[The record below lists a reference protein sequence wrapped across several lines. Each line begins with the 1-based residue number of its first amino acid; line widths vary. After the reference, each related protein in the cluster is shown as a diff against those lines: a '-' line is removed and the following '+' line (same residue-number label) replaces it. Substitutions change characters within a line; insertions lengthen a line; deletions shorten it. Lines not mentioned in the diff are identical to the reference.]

1 MPTDDDPISDDDA
14 TSTSSETDGV
24 FGTGV
29 VASDAPL
36 VPFSEVL
43 SGVMDDQ
50 DLESTGELDLPEEDD
65 GIKLRPAKSDPG
77 FDGWLDDDDPYAALD
92 GDDDAAAEI
101 ADWVAF
107 TSGSTE
113 DVEDTGET
121 DVVVD
126 VTDDAISDASI
137 VSAPALDAV
146 IEIPDVEDVEVEAV
160 DAVVDD
166 PADAEDEP
174 HEDTIEFFLDDSAED
189 GPAADGGTGDDDEL
203 DDEPAAMLDVEDDS
217 DEDDPGEDDLEE
229 DDPDQDGP
237 GYDTNEDAEAVVN
250 EPGVAVA
257 VGAALGSP
265 SDSVLEP
272 QASTAHEDES
282 DVESEDE
289 PENGSDEEAKD
300 EPEAT
305 PKPVDLDELLVLPV
319 IPIAAAATRAGAPEP
334 QREQN
339 VTDADD
345 DTGEVPIIGEAGSFD
360 ANGPDEDNSIFDF
373 NDFDD
378 DQYLNKATREHQ
390 DLAAAMV
397 AADSEDTQ
405 QVALSAAIP
414 GLDSGVV
421 GFDDVVAAGEGDAA
435 VPAPPRQAS
444 DLLVRVGTGIALVA
458 AFLLS
463 LLWRPAIT
471 VLALAAFVVAAGEF
485 YSALM
490 HRRYKPMSVFG
501 FVGIIAAGIGAVVWG
516 VIAIP
521 IAFGLLATVIL
532 LYGAV
537 SQRRVGAVSGFALTV
552 LVAGWIGGFGSFA
565 FPIIAAE
572 DFQIL
577 VLTVVAIVALVD
589 ITAYFVGSSIGR
601 RPLAPK
607 ISPKKTIEGFVGGTF
622 MAFLAGAGASF
633 FVEAID
639 LPTGLVLGAAVAVF
653 APLGD
658 LAVSVMKRSLDIKDM
673 GSILPGHGGLLD
685 RIDAIIA
692 VVPAAW
698 AVFVWAG
705 LL

>member
-1 MPTDDDPISDDDA
+1 MRTDDDPMSDDDA

-24 FGTGV
+24 IEGSSGTP
-29 VASDAPL
+29 DAPFE
-36 VPFSEVL
+36 PFSEVL
-43 SGVMDDQ
+43 SGVMDDH
-50 DLESTGELDLPEEDD
+50 DTDSPGELELPEGADD
-65 GIKLRPAKSDPG
+65 PKPHPAKSDPG
-77 FDGWLDDDDPYAALD
+77 FDGWLDDADPYAALA
-92 GDDDAAAEI
+92 GDEDDASAEI

-107 TSGSTE
+107 TSGAA
-113 DVEDTGET
+113 DDGGET
-121 DVVVD
+121 EVVVD
-126 VTDDAISDASI
+126 VTDTSIGDAS
-137 VSAPALDAV
+137 VVTPPVADEP
-146 IEIPDVEDVEVEAV
+146 PDVIDASAV
-160 DAVVDD
+160 DDAAF
-166 PADAEDEP
+166 ADDEP
-174 HEDTIEFFLDDSAED
+174 HEDTIEFFLDDVD
-189 GPAADGGTGDDDEL
+189 DTGDDDIESSDDEIADDGPVTEAATDDVPAEDRQEAL
-203 DDEPAAMLDVEDDS
+203 EDDEPEVD
-217 DEDDPGEDDLEE
+217 
-229 DDPDQDGP
+229 
-237 GYDTNEDAEAVVN
+237 
-250 EPGVAVA
+250 
-257 VGAALGSP
+257 
-265 SDSVLEP
+265 
-272 QASTAHEDES
+272 EDES
-282 DVESEDE
+282 VAAIGFAVESDAGEDVPEPDEAAAPLDADE
-289 PENGSDEEAKD
+289 PPADESDG
-300 EPEAT
+300 EPE
-305 PKPVDLDELLVLPV
+305 PVDPDELMVLPV
-319 IPIAAAATRAGAPEP
+319 VPIAAATPRSDPD
-334 QREQN
+334 
-339 VTDADD
+339 DADASQDPIAPDPTGPDPIVEDATGDEGDED
-345 DTGEVPIIGEAGSFD
+345 DTGEVPIIGGGVPFDDVTDPGSD
-360 ANGPDEDNSIFDF
+360 GEVFDF
-373 NDFDD
+373 SDFDD
-378 DQYLNKATREHQ
+378 DYKNKPTREHQ

-397 AADSEDTQ
+397 AADSQDTE

-435 VPAPPRQAS
+435 IPAPPRAAS
-444 DLLVRVGTGIALVA
+444 NLLLRVGTGVALVA

-490 HRRYKPMSVFG
+490 HRRFKPMSVFG
-501 FVGIIAAGIGAVVWG
+501 FVGIIAAGIGSVVWG

-572 DFQIL
+572 DYQLL
-577 VLTVVAIVALVD
+577 VLTVVAVVALVD
-589 ITAYFVGSSIGR
+589 IAAYFVGSSIGR
-601 RPLAPK
+601 RPLAPT
-607 ISPKKTIEGFVGGTF
+607 ISPKKTVEGFVGGTF

-633 FVEAID
+633 FIEAID
-639 LPTGLVLGAAVAVF
+639 LPTGLVLGAVVAVF

-658 LAVSVMKRSLDIKDM
+658 LAVSVVKRSLDIKDM

>member
-1 MPTDDDPISDDDA
+1 MRTEDDPMSDDDA

-24 FGTGV
+24 IEGDGG
-29 VASDAPL
+29 APDAPL
-36 VPFSEVL
+36 EPFSEVL
-43 SGVMDDQ
+43 SGVMDEHDS
-50 DLESTGELDLPEEDD
+50 DSADELELPEASDD
-65 GIKLRPAKSDPG
+65 LKPHPAKSDPG
-77 FDGWLDDDDPYAALD
+77 FDGWLDDADPYAALTD
-92 GDDDAAAEI
+92 DEDDAAAEI

-107 TSGSTE
+107 TNGAA
-113 DVEDTGET
+113 DDLDDGGET

-126 VTDDAISDASI
+126 VTDTSVGDMSI
-137 VSAPALDAV
+137 VTSPVADEPSN
-146 IEIPDVEDVEVEAV
+146 
-160 DAVVDD
+160 VVDVSD
-166 PADAEDEP
+166 VDDEP
-174 HEDTIEFFLDDSAED
+174 HEDTIEFFLDEGDGAGDGDMESSDDGKIVDD
-189 GPAADGGTGDDDEL
+189 GPVSEAAIDEVPVEHPEETVE
-203 DDEPAAMLDVEDDS
+203 DDEPEVDEAHSVVDTGSSVESDAVEEAAEPEEPAAPVDA
-217 DEDDPGEDDLEE
+217 DEPL
-229 DDPDQDGP
+229 
-237 GYDTNEDAEAVVN
+237 A
-250 EPGVAVA
+250 
-257 VGAALGSP
+257 
-265 SDSVLEP
+265 
-272 QASTAHEDES
+272 DES
-282 DVESEDE
+282 DVE
-289 PENGSDEEAKD
+289 
-300 EPEAT
+300 
-305 PKPVDLDELLVLPV
+305 PKAVDPDELMVLPV
-319 IPIAAAATRAGAPEP
+319 VPIAASTTRSGPDGADASPDPIAPDPTGPDPIVEDATSDEG
-334 QREQN
+334 
-339 VTDADD
+339 DDD
-345 DTGEVPIIGEAGSFD
+345 DTGDVPIVGGGAPFEDATDLGSDGEV
-360 ANGPDEDNSIFDF
+360 FDF
-373 NDFDD
+373 SDFDD
-378 DQYLNKATREHQ
+378 DDYKHKPTREHQ

-397 AADSEDTQ
+397 AADSQDTA

-414 GLDSGVV
+414 GLESGVV

-435 VPAPPRQAS
+435 IPAPPKEAS
-444 DLLVRVGTGIALVA
+444 NLLLRVGTGVALVA

-490 HRRYKPMSVFG
+490 HRRFKPMSVFG
-501 FVGIIAAGIGAVVWG
+501 FIGIIAAGIGAVVWG
-516 VIAIP
+516 VVAIP

-572 DFQIL
+572 DYQLL

-589 ITAYFVGSSIGR
+589 IAAYFVGSSIGR
-601 RPLAPK
+601 RPFAPT
-607 ISPKKTIEGFVGGTF
+607 ISPKKTVEGFVGGTF

-633 FVEAID
+633 FIEAID
-639 LPTGLVLGAAVAVF
+639 LPTGLVLGAVVAVF

-658 LAVSVMKRSLDIKDM
+658 LAVSVAKRSLDIKDM